1 MPLDVYGVLKARAKV
16 RRLAGEGQSHYQLHV
31 EAGGIDYRVAINV
44 RSKLHPSPV
53 AYLFVHDFVHPLTCG
68 LSELPP
74 GFHRLD
80 GTRPQ
85 RLALD
90 YIRLNLFE
98 PDEFLVLPCE
108 GPGCRAD
115 LNAVLDEMLL
125 DTLGNDDAR
134 VYTFGEPWEAPGTSD
149 PVFRFR
155 PARGMHEVHMNQGND
170 PSHWEQDGVW
180 QDGGLLVEHRAAGRW
195 LGLFLKFQSQ
205 SWHTDDASGHALA
218 PPKSFNAEQP
228 VPLDRHGKPHPD
240 GMVRIIAASLDPLT
254 VTLLNVCPFPV
265 DVARWSL
272 ANRALFKWKLQ
283 GVLAAG
289 ESRVF
294 PVGRSLEFDA
304 EGGLL
309 TLFNQHDLKV
319 HGVSYTAEALKT
331 GKLVFCGADAS
342 CAT

>member
-1 MPLDVYGVLKARAKV
+1 MPLDVYGVLKAQARV
-16 RRLAGEGQSHYQLHV
+16 RRLATEGQSHYDLHV
-31 EAGGIDYRVAINV
+31 VAGGIDYRVAINV
-44 RSKLHPSPV
+44 RSKLHPSSV
-53 AYLFVHDFVHPLTCG
+53 EYLCSHDIVHPLTHE
-68 LSELPP
+68 LSALPL
-74 GFHRLD
+74 GFHRLEAVGPD
-80 GTRPQ
+80 

-98 PDEFLVLPCE
+98 PDEFLTLPCE

-115 LNAVLDEMLL
+115 LNEVLDEVLL
-125 DTLGNDDAR
+125 DTLGNDDAV

-180 QDGGLLVEHRAAGRW
+180 QDGGVLVEHRTAGRW
-195 LGLFLKFQSQ
+195 LGVFLKFQSQ
-205 SWHTDDASGHALA
+205 SWHTDDETGHALL
-218 PPKSFNAEQP
+218 PPKSFNALQP

-240 GMVRIIAASLDPLT
+240 GMVRIVAASLDPLA

-265 DVARWSL
+265 DVGRWSI
-272 ANRALFKWKLQ
+272 ANRALFRWKLQ
-283 GVLAAG
+283 GVLQAG

-294 PVGRSLEFDA
+294 PVGRALAFEE

-319 HGVSYTAEALKT
+319 HGVSYTPEALKS
-331 GKLVFCGADAS
+331 GELIFCGAES
-342 CAT
+342 RQEG